1 MKKVLAMILVLCM
14 VLSLGVTAFASGEPS
29 GEASGE
35 VDVEAAYLDYI
46 HEFLLAELE
55 VNANMTIE
63 QIEDEYMPLF
73 EAKDYE
79 TTPADLLFNGML
91 ENGVA
96 MNFEEF
102 AAQYVPAA
110 AGGTD
115 EAAYKAYLKEFADA
129 IPAIQDN
136 IDEFYAAIDAGT
148 YDAFPA
154 DMLFNAELLFF
165 GYVAMSYD
173 EFVAAG
179 GAYEIPAF
187 DPNMVA
193 D

>member
-1 MKKVLAMILVLCM
+1 MKKVLAMILILCM

-29 GEASGE
+29 AEASGE

-96 MNFEEF
+96 MTFEEF
-102 AAQYVPAA
+102 AATYTPA
-110 AGGTD
+110 AGGAGDTSE
-115 EAAYKAYLKEFADA
+115 EAYHAYLKEYVSAV
-129 IPAIQDN
+129 PATQDHL
-136 IDEFYAAIDAGT
+136 DEFFALIDASDYET
-148 YDAFPA
+148 MPA
-154 DMLFNAELLFF
+154 DMMFNAQWW
-165 GYVAMSYD
+165 GYAAMTYD

-179 GAYEIPAF
+179 GVYEIPAF
-187 DPNMVA
+187 DPNLVA